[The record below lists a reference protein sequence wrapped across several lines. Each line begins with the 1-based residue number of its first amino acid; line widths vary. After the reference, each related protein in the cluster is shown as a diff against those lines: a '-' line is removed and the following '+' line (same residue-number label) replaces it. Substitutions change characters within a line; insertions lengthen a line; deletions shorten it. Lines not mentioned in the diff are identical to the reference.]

1 MSDGTAGDPLL
12 GYQIYSNSAHTTIWG
27 DGTNG
32 SSTVSGT
39 GTGPGAAITET
50 MYGQVSAGQTVL
62 TGSYKDNP
70 VNVTVTY

>member
-1 MSDGTAGDPLL
+1 MDQSRLLL
-12 GYQIYSNSAHTTIWG
+12 GYQIYSDSGHSTVWG

-32 SSTVSGT
+32 SSTVGGT

-50 MYGQVSAGQTVL
+50 MYGVVPAGQTVL
-62 TGSYKDNP
+62 TGSYADNP